1 MDEVQ
6 EKNRV
11 LYNILYVV
19 FKRKGRLTLLCGLC
33 FGLAVFFTML
43 QTPMF
48 KAVSKILVRPNPQQQ
63 LILFKN
69 LATPGKENPA
79 INPGRNLIQILTGQ
93 QMAREVVEKFGL
105 DQRSRQQDGASEG
118 FGGMLDKLHGVIDSV
133 KSMLGIETEPGSHL
147 SKAIERFMKK
157 SQDVQLEEES
167 NVINLTIWE
176 EEPQLSG
183 QIANFMSRRLI
194 ERSSELEQS
203 NATEVY
209 EFTRDKIKSAEES
222 LEQSED
228 QIFEFR
234 KKHGVVSFGDQK
246 RERLKDLIQVET
258 QHRNIQVKLSE
269 AQAKLDAMRKL
280 IVVQRDLL
288 KHAPV
293 FANNEVIEELV
304 RSLNS
309 QEIRLSGALER
320 FTLASQDVKQ
330 LKAQTLENRQKVENE
345 LDALVS
351 SDSAILQSIHP
362 ELANEYTKIV
372 TNIAGMKSKK
382 ETLGKQMA
390 ELQSEVMAMAELEK
404 QLKSL
409 NTLRAAKEKLYSNL
423 LGKFTQ
429 LEVQKALEMSA
440 YDLKV
445 IDKAFVPEDARP
457 DKPNWSFVLPLG
469 FVGSLLLG
477 FGIVFFIEY
486 WEESFKSPQDVEEK
500 LDIDVLCTVPDM
512 S

>member
-1 MDEVQ
+1 MEETL

-19 FKRKGRLTLLCGLC
+19 FKRKGRLTFLCGLS
-33 FGLAVFFTML
+33 FGLIVFFTML
-43 QTPMF
+43 QTPTF
-48 KAVSKILVRPNPQQQ
+48 EAVTKILVRPNPQQQ

-93 QMAREVVEKFGL
+93 QMAREVVEKFEL
-105 DQRSRQQDGASEG
+105 DKRVRSEADASGDSEG
-118 FGGMLDKLHGVIDSV
+118 ILDKVHSLIGSI
-133 KSMLGIETEPGSHL
+133 KGLLGFEEEPGSYL
-147 SKAIERFMKK
+147 SKAIERFIER

-176 EEPQLSG
+176 EEPELSS
-183 QIANFMSRRLI
+183 QIANFMARRLI
-194 ERSSELEQS
+194 ERSSKLEQS
-203 NATEVY
+203 NAEEIY
-209 EFTRDKIKSAEES
+209 EFTSQRIKSAEES

-258 QHRNIQVKLSE
+258 QHRNIQAKLSE
-269 AQAKLDAMRKL
+269 AQAKLDAMRKV
-280 IVVQRDLL
+280 IAVQRDLVRR
-288 KHAPV
+288 APV

-309 QEIRLSGALER
+309 HEIRLSGALER
-320 FTLASQDVKQ
+320 FTLASQDVKE
-330 LKAQTLENRQKVENE
+330 LKAQTLENRQRIESE
-345 LDALVS
+345 LNALIG

-372 TNIAGMKSKK
+372 TNMAGMRSKE
-382 ETLGKQMA
+382 ETLAEQMSQ
-390 ELQSEVMAMAELEK
+390 LRSEVLAMAELEK
-404 QLKSL
+404 ELKSL
-409 NTLRAAKEKLYSNL
+409 NTLRAAKDKLYTNL
-423 LGKFTQ
+423 LGKYTQ

-440 YDLKV
+440 YDLKI
-445 IDKAFVPEDARP
+445 IDEAYVPEDAQP
-457 DKPNWSFVLPLG
+457 DRPNWSFILPLG
-469 FVGSLLLG
+469 LIGSFFLG
-477 FGIVFFIEY
+477 FGIVFFSEY
-486 WEESFKSPQDVEEK
+486 WEESFKSPQDVEDK
-500 LDIDVLCTVPDM
+500 LDLEVLCTVPDM